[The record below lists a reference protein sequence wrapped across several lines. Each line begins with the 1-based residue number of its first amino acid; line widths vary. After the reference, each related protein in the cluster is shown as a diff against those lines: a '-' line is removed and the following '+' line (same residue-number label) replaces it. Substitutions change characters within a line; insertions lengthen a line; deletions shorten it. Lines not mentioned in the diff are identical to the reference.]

1 MVLQMREIIDTEMCF
16 LNNIIRKLLAFILVC
31 IFFNV
36 VGLHSPVCAQVSVE
50 IAYPNLNFN
59 QPVDYLFADE
69 NSNDV
74 FVVERIGQVHKF
86 ANIREVSNSEVVLDL
101 SDVVSIQGEGG
112 LLGVAFH
119 PNFPENPEA
128 FAYYTPSNPFRSV
141 LSRFQ
146 VDTTTMEFN
155 MASEEVLL
163 EQSQPFNNHNGGQL
177 RFGPDGMLYLSLG
190 DGGGAGDPQENGQ
203 DRTTLLGSIIR
214 IDIDSKDEGLNYSIP
229 DDNPYVGNSQGF
241 REEIY
246 AYGLRNPFRF
256 SFDAETGDLWVAD
269 VGQNRLEEVDVIKAG
284 SNYGWNI
291 MEGTECFGSSSCNKD
306 QFELPV
312 FEYSHDI
319 GESITGGFVYRGEDV
334 PELSGAYVYA
344 DFVVGTVWSFEYD
357 GSNVSNQMVLGELG
371 SNSVVGFGEDQ
382 QRELYICSFDGF
394 IYTFSSESAT
404 ALNDENTIPHRVTLF
419 PNYPNPFNPATTIS
433 FELSEPRPV
442 ELTVYN
448 SRGQEI
454 ANLLNQTMSS
464 GRHDIRFDAGDLA
477 SGIYFYTLK
486 TGNTQQTRRM
496 TLIK

>member
-1 MVLQMREIIDTEMCF
+1 MTIP
-16 LNNIIRKLLAFILVC
+16 NNFFPKLLTFVFSIFVFIFSVL
-31 IFFNV
+31 FN
-36 VGLHSPVCAQVSVE
+36 PVYAQVSVE
-50 IAYPNLNFN
+50 IAYPNLNFI
-59 QPVDYLFADE
+59 QPVDYLFAEE

-74 FVVERIGQVHKF
+74 FVIERIGRVHKF

-119 PNFPENPEA
+119 PSFPEIPEA

-155 MASEEVLL
+155 IASEEVLL
-163 EQSQPFNNHNGGQL
+163 ELSQPFNNHNAGQL
-177 RFGPDGMLYLSLG
+177 RFGPDGMLYVSLG

-229 DDNPYVGNSQGF
+229 EENPFVGNSQGF

-256 SFDAETGDLWVAD
+256 SFDAETGDLWVGD

-284 SNYGWNI
+284 GNYGWNT
-291 MEGTECFGSSSCNKD
+291 MEGTECFESSSCNKD
-306 QFELPV
+306 EFELPV

-319 GESITGGFVYRGEDV
+319 GESITGGFVYRGENV

-357 GSNVSNQMVLGELG
+357 GSNVSNHMVLGELG

-382 QRELYICSFDGF
+382 QQELYICSFDGF
-394 IYTFSSESAT
+394 IYTFRSESPT
-404 ALNDENTIPHRVTLF
+404 ALDDQNALPRRITLF
-419 PNYPNPFNPATTIS
+419 PNYPNPFNPSTTIS
-433 FELSEPRPV
+433 FELSEPRLV
-442 ELTVYN
+442 ELKVYN

-454 ANLLNQTMSS
+454 VNLINQTMNA
-464 GRHDIRFDAGDLA
+464 GQHDIRFDAGDLA

-486 TGNTQQTRRM
+486 TSQSQQTRRM